1 MSHQFED
8 LDAAERA
15 GIERALNRCRALAA
29 QIESK
34 LRNKRREHFIDELL
48 LADLCAS
55 LEEAANVLG
64 EKGRR
69 SAETTRPPGVKGS
82 QTQRGHR

>member
-1 MSHQFED
+1 MSDVFD
-8 LDAAERA
+8 SLDASEKAAVE
-15 GIERALNRCRALAA
+15 GALNRCRRLVA
-29 QIESK
+29 QIESE
-34 LRNKRREHFIDELL
+34 LRNKGREHFIDKSS

-69 SAETTRPPGVKGS
+69 SAETTR
-82 QTQRGHR
+82 

>member
-1 MSHQFED
+1 
-8 LDAAERA
+8 
-15 GIERALNRCRALAA
+15 
-29 QIESK
+29 
-34 LRNKRREHFIDELL
+34 L

-69 SAETTRPPGVKGS
+69 SAETPHPPMVKGS